1 MTDSKGNSLNLID
14 DFYWG
19 DLLLKMLKFDQKDRL
34 NADEVYQEV
43 LKRLKE

>member
-1 MTDSKGNSLNLID
+1 MKDSEGNCFNLVND
-14 DFYWG
+14 LYWG
-19 DLLLKMLKFDQKDRL
+19 DLLLNMLKFDQKDRL